1 MRVRNFPAKAVLFR
15 SRIFAS
21 KREYYCMAIEGGIL
35 CKKQRCVPCALRW
48 RESWI
53 TITPKRSDCSWIV
66 PIARSR
72 GNLILDFAHVT
83 LMDSSGIG
91 LLIGRYKKLKEK
103 GMRLFVK
110 NVNPYVDKLFRM
122 SGLYNIIEKIS

>member
-1 MRVRNFPAKAVLFR
+1 MQKTTMRARCIALEGELDHHNT
-15 SRIFAS
+15 
-21 KREYYCMAIEGGIL
+21 EAIRQQL
-35 CKKQRCVPCALRW
+35 DRA
-48 RESWI
+48 
-53 TITPKRSDCSWIV
+53 
-66 PIARSR
+66 IARSR
-72 GNLILDFAHVT
+72 GNLILDFAQVT

-122 SGLYNIIEKIS
+122 SGLYSIIEKIS